1 MIDKTPD
8 AGELRDRIAAWEEF
22 GKTGTFEEAMA
33 ALESIVSL
41 LDQGSL
47 ALEDS
52 VRCFEIG
59 VQLSNRSQQLLEAA
73 QLRVSQLAELP
84 EYDDETAPDPWLTG
98 IE

>member
-1 MIDKTPD
+1 MFNKTPD
-8 AGELRDRIAAWEEF
+8 AGDLQGQIATWEEF
-22 GKTGTFEEAMA
+22 AKSGTFEEAMA

-59 VQLSNRSQQLLEAA
+59 MELSNRSQQLLEAA
-73 QLRVSQLAELP
+73 ELRVSQLAESP
-84 EYDDETAPDPWLTG
+84 GYDDETVPDPWLAG